1 MSSKYEKIYKADR
14 HALGKPTK
22 EFVDFFAS
30 LEKPPLTVLDIGA
43 GQGRDAL
50 FIAREGHAVTAVDL
64 SPSGMN
70 QLQEDADSEKLNI
83 KTHVAD
89 ICEFVPPHNFDI
101 ILVDR
106 TLHMLDAQDRT
117 SVLKSLL
124 SYTKSNAF
132 LLIADERSNIPAFEA
147 VLETSEHTWSIFMQ
161 KKGFLFAQKNVDAS

>member
-30 LEKPPLTVLDIGA
+30 LEKKPLTVLDIGA

-50 FIAREGHAVTAVDL
+50 FIARQGHAVTAVDL
-64 SPSGMN
+64 SPSGMK
-70 QLQEDADSEKLNI
+70 QLQQDADSEKLNI

-89 ICEFVPPHNFDI
+89 ICEFVPPHGFDI
-101 ILVDR
+101 VLIDR
-106 TLHMLDAQDRT
+106 ALHMLDALDRT
-117 SVLKSLL
+117 SVLTSLL
-124 SYTKSNAF
+124 SCANRNAF

-147 VLETSEHTWSIFMQ
+147 VLESSGHAWTVLMK
-161 KKGFLFAQKNVDAS
+161 KKGFLFTQKSA

>member
-1 MSSKYEKIYKADR
+1 MSSKYEKIYRADR

-30 LEKPPLTVLDIGA
+30 LEKRPLTVLDIGA

-50 FIAREGHAVTAVDL
+50 FIARQGHALTAVDL
-64 SPSGMN
+64 SPSGMK

-89 ICEFVPPHNFDI
+89 ICEFVPPHDFDI
-101 ILVDR
+101 VLVDR

-117 SVLKSLL
+117 SVLRSLL

-132 LLIADERSNIPAFEA
+132 LLIADERSNIPVFEA
-147 VLETSEHTWSIFMQ
+147 VLETSDHARTVLMK
-161 KKGFLFAQKNVDAS
+161 KKGFLFTQKRA